1 MSNSTLYLLQSSYT
15 NTSQSITQL
24 GQFIAAGDA
33 IVLMGESVLFITDE
47 QIQQL
52 GTCYV
57 LEQDVQI
64 LGKHAHY
71 NHMHVINYAQFADL
85 CLQYMRCISLK

>member
-1 MSNSTLYLLQSSYT
+1 MSNSTLYLLQSSYA

-24 GQFIAAGDA
+24 AQFIAAGDA

>member
-1 MSNSTLYLLQSSYT
+1 MSNSTLYLLQSSYA

-24 GQFIAAGDA
+24 GQLITVGDT
-33 IVLMGESVLFITDE
+33 IVLMGESVLFIADE
-47 QIQQL
+47 QIQQF